1 MTGTLKNVSEPHAGL
16 RETICMSIVASCA
29 RTAEVI
35 GHARSLYG
43 GGHGT
48 SRAPDS
54 TACLRQSAEETTAAS
69 RRTGG
74 LTGATID
81 AYQDLD
87 ARVASDL
94 ISAAQ
99 SDAQVGAHLEHAA
112 TAVRAGAARLDALV
126 EENNATMAAAQRART
141 PAQEAAVL
149 RALRYQVSRTQQI
162 VADTGQQAS
171 GLATG
176 IQAVDYQRSPPPAPP
191 PTPAPAPLQGVPD
204 PLRDFT
210 DHQLRGESIPNPPAP
225 DVTADELRI
234 ALMQQRIDYND
245 FARWFNETYGGTTSP
260 EELLKRVAAFEAA
273 TLGLGGSLATLPE
286 GIPLTVGAGIA
297 WLIAGYDLV
306 TIDPGTARVPELGP

>member
-1 MTGTLKNVSEPHAGL
+1 
-16 RETICMSIVASCA
+16 MSIVAACF

-54 TACLRQSAEETTAAS
+54 TARLSQSAEETATAA
-69 RRTGG
+69 RRTAW
-74 LTGATID
+74 LTGATVD
-81 AYQDLD
+81 AYRELD
-87 ARVASDL
+87 ARLASDL
-94 ISAAQ
+94 TSAAE
-99 SDAQVGAHLEHAA
+99 SDTLVGAHLDRAA

-141 PAQEAAVL
+141 PAQEAAIL
-149 RALRYQVSRTQQI
+149 RALRSQVSRTQQI

-176 IQAVDYQRSPPPAPP
+176 IQAVDYQRSPPPAPPPPAP

-225 DVTADELRI
+225 DVTADQLRI